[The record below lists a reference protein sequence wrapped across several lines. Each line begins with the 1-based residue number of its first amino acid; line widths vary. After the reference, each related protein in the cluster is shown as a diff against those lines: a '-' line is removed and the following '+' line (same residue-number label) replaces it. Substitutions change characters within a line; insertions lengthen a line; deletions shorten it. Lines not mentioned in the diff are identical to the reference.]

1 MILTA
6 QARVVTAR
14 MRMSVNI
21 VTGSLRKAAAAAF
34 LIVAAMAIL
43 FGGAIAQTPT
53 PTPSDAMPVSPAP
66 KIPVRPM
73 PSSERVGVDA
83 GRQLSLTLPQA
94 IEMALKN
101 NNDIDASRNTSRISE
116 FNIKA
121 ALGIY
126 DPLVTSE
133 NYYEKVT
140 TPTASAIGGAV
151 NGAVNQKRFY
161 DSIGVSGLSPFQG
174 GSYTSQFNA
183 SRVVT
188 SNTNSFLNPQF
199 PSTFTFSY
207 VQPLLRNRRFDN
219 SRRQIEIS
227 KKNLLLTDSQ
237 LQMKAMDVVS
247 STESAYWDLTY
258 SLRNLQVQIETLKQ
272 AKDQLES
279 NQRLVAKGVLAPIDI
294 VAATAQITTLEQG
307 VFAAQE
313 SVTRAEN
320 TLKTLLL
327 PARTAAEWS
336 QPIVPVTPVNID
348 VPAIG
353 LEVAVT
359 EALKNRPELTQM
371 DIASDLNKIDQRFYR
386 DQMKPEIDFV
396 GTYTSQ
402 GLAGTVTAAAISQV
416 TGLSRVPPNLN
427 GGYLNSLGNL
437 IQQDYP
443 TYHFGVTISLPF
455 GNHVAKAN
463 LGAKL
468 AEADRIRDQREQQ
481 EQSIEADVRN
491 SLQALRSAQ
500 SKLTSAA
507 DARAAAEELYES
519 EQRQFRGGTTTY
531 FLVAQRQN
539 DLLTARG
546 REIQARTDLNKAI
559 STFNRAIGASLTVNN
574 VTVVK

>member
-6 QARVVTAR
+6 QARVMTVR
-14 MRMSVNI
+14 MLMSVNI

>member
-34 LIVAAMAIL
+34 LIVAAMAIA
-43 FGGAIAQTPT
+43 FGGAVAQTPT

-83 GRQLSLTLPQA
+83 SRQLSLTLPQA

>member
-1 MILTA
+1 ML
-6 QARVVTAR
+6 
-14 MRMSVNI
+14 MSVNI

-121 ALGIY
+121 ALGNY

>member
-34 LIVAAMAIL
+34 LIVAAMAIA
-43 FGGAIAQTPT
+43 FGGAVAQTPT

-83 GRQLSLTLPQA
+83 SRQLSLTLPQA

-500 SKLTSAA
+500 SKLTSAV

>member
-1 MILTA
+1 MT
-6 QARVVTAR
+6 VR
-14 MRMSVNI
+14 MLMSVNI

>member
-1 MILTA
+1 ML
-6 QARVVTAR
+6 
-14 MRMSVNI
+14 MSVNI